1 MNETSRPSTRSG
13 FTLVEAAVATALVG
27 IAMAALLTALRSG
40 TRTNEA
46 SRRLTQAVFLAQEI
60 REWTLRLPFEDPEE
74 PGETPGSEEGDPQT
88 VVDDLDD
95 LMGVTFGPPRDAY
108 GSAITDMSGWSETIT
123 LTWRDS
129 SNVATVVADGS
140 SDVVHVQVSISY
152 QGRQVLT
159 TDWLVTRRS
168 QS

>member
-1 MNETSRPSTRSG
+1 MKRTFRRSIRSG
-13 FTLVEAAVATALVG
+13 FTLVEAAVATALIG
-27 IAMAALLTALRSG
+27 IALASLLTALQSG

-46 SRRLTQAVFLAQEI
+46 SRRLTQAIFLSQEI
-60 REWTLRLPFEDPEE
+60 CEWALRLPFEDPEE
-74 PGETPGSEEGDPQT
+74 SGETPGSEEGDPPLA
-88 VVDDLDD
+88 VDDLDD
-95 LMGVTFGPPRDAY
+95 LMGVTYSPPRDAY

-129 SNVATVVADGS
+129 SNVATVVPDGS
-140 SDVVHVQVSISY
+140 SDVVHVQVSLSY

-159 TDWLVTRRS
+159 NDWLVTRRS

>member
-13 FTLVEAAVATALVG
+13 FTLVEAAIATALIG
-27 IAMAALLTALRSG
+27 IALAALLTALRSG

-74 PGETPGSEEGDPQT
+74 PGEVPGSEEGDPQT
-88 VVDDLDD
+88 AVDDLDD
-95 LMGVTFGPPRDAY
+95 LMDVTFSPPRDAY
-108 GSAITDMSGWSETIT
+108 GSAIIDMSGWSETIT

-129 SNVATVVADGS
+129 SNVAAAVSDGA
-140 SDVVHVQVSISY
+140 SDVVHVRASTSF
-152 QGRQVLT
+152 QGREVFT
-159 TDWLVTRRS
+159 TSWLVTRRS